1 MTKISNTRL
10 PMAILLPGKNIS
22 CDIVKLLLFIIEN
35 LFTLGLE
42 RKIYRKEMITAKD
55 KKVTHV
61 SHSMVSGLQARLRE
75 TSNLKNSKAQRKK
88 RRKLAHLLRLVIFPL
103 SGNNTF
109 ETSDFVGRRFFFG
122 NRDELFSPTVSF
134 YGRKYCVT

>member
-1 MTKISNTRL
+1 
-10 PMAILLPGKNIS
+10 MAILLPGKNIS

-42 RKIYRKEMITAKD
+42 RKIYRNEMITAKD
-55 KKVTHV
+55 KKVTHA

-75 TSNLKNSKAQRKK
+75 TSNPKNSKAQRKK
-88 RRKLAHLLRLVIFPL
+88 RKKLAHLLWLVIFPL

-109 ETSDFVGRRFFFG
+109 ETSDFADRRFFFG
-122 NRDELFSPTVSF
+122 NRVSCSLPPCHF
-134 YGRKYCVT
+134 MEENIA